1 MAKLMADADCEE
13 VVNGVTVRMSTPECQ
28 TTEEVPFETQMLTAL
43 NELGTK
49 SMDLYN
55 ALKIAFERN

>member
-1 MAKLMADADCEE
+1 MPMADADCEE
-13 VVNGVTVRMSTPECQ
+13 VVNGVTVRMSTPECK
-28 TTEEVPFETQMLTAL
+28 TEEEVPFETQMLTAL

>member
-1 MAKLMADADCEE
+1 MPMADADCEE

-28 TTEEVPFETQMLTAL
+28 TEPEVPFENQMLSAL